1 MIYQVTLTK
10 HEIRLIHRIMSSGII
25 AAPKEVRD
33 GLRNKMADVT
43 KQIAQ
48 LGSETIDG
56 QVIRG
61 NGDGLPSRA
70 LQTVARGFRR
80 AAGDTSRQGESG
92 QESVDNQA

>member
-1 MIYQVTLTK
+1 MNYQVTLTK

-56 QVIRG
+56 QANHSRG
-61 NGDGLPSRA
+61 TEEDSDLRSKNGPVLLGRLGSTRWKA
-70 LQTVARGFRR
+70 V
-80 AAGDTSRQGESG
+80 
-92 QESVDNQA
+92 QAKG